1 MPSRKAALVTGGATG
16 IGRSAVLALARAGFD
31 VAVNYS
37 SSETAARETA
47 AEAEKLGARTLLVRC
62 DVSDETGVRAMLRAV
77 EEKFQRL
84 DVLVNNAG
92 TTASWKPKDLE
103 TLSLEEW
110 DRVFA
115 VNVRGLFQVTRAAV
129 PLLRKGEKPCVV
141 NTASIVGLRPGPQP
155 LPYAASKAA
164 VVNLTKTLAW
174 NLGPEIRVNA
184 VAPGW
189 MEGDWM
195 KRMLKDKYDDLMGK
209 RAKATPLKRVVTADD
224 VAETMMS
231 LIQSNRFVTGEVVV
245 IDGGF
250 TGFDLTCCRAWCRSR
265 RNSRSATAR
274 RDTGRTSRSPKN
286 FPPCFGRFQDRI
298 ALVDGERRY
307 TYGEID
313 ELSDNLALNL
323 LELGLKP
330 LDRVVPT
337 LPNIAEF
344 VLLYFALQKIGAIP
358 IAALVDAPLRRNQP
372 VRAALGATACV
383 YPERQGDFAFEP
395 MIRRVQAENPH
406 ARASAFRSPR
416 LQAPASS
423 HEAAPAAERAEE
435 DPRSIRPTRASSSF
449 RAAPPASRS

>member
-37 SSETAARETA
+37 SSETAARETVA
-47 AEAEKLGARTLLVRC
+47 DAEKLGARTLLVRC
-62 DVSDETGVRAMLRAV
+62 DVSDEKGVRAMLRAV

-92 TTASWKPKDLE
+92 TTASWKPRDLE
-103 TLSLEEW
+103 TLSLEDW

-115 VNVRGLFQVTRAAV
+115 VNVRGLFQVTRAAL
-129 PLLRKGEKPCVV
+129 PLLRKGENPSII

-195 KRMLKDKYDDLMGK
+195 KRMLKDKYADLMEK

-224 VAETMMS
+224 VAETMLS

-250 TGFDLTCCRAWCRSR
+250 T
-265 RNSRSATAR
+265 
-274 RDTGRTSRSPKN
+274 
-286 FPPCFGRFQDRI
+286 
-298 ALVDGERRY
+298 
-307 TYGEID
+307 
-313 ELSDNLALNL
+313 
-323 LELGLKP
+323 
-330 LDRVVPT
+330 
-337 LPNIAEF
+337 
-344 VLLYFALQKIGAIP
+344 
-358 IAALVDAPLRRNQP
+358 
-372 VRAALGATACV
+372 
-383 YPERQGDFAFEP
+383 
-395 MIRRVQAENPH
+395 
-406 ARASAFRSPR
+406 AS
-416 LQAPASS
+416 
-423 HEAAPAAERAEE
+423 
-435 DPRSIRPTRASSSF
+435 T
-449 RAAPPASRS
+449 

>member
-1 MPSRKAALVTGGATG
+1 LPSRKAALVTGGATG

-37 SSETAARETA
+37 SSETAARETV

-62 DVSDETGVRAMLRAV
+62 DVSDEKGVRAMLRAV

-92 TTASWKPKDLE
+92 TTASWKPRDLE

-115 VNVRGLFQVTRAAV
+115 VNVRGLFQVTRAAL
-129 PLLRKGEKPCVV
+129 PLLRRGENPSII

-195 KRMLKDKYDDLMGK
+195 KRMLKDKYADLMEK
-209 RAKATPLKRVVTADD
+209 RAKATPLRRVVTADD

-231 LIQSNRFVTGEVVV
+231 LIQSNRFVTGEIVV

-250 TGFDLTCCRAWCRSR
+250 T
-265 RNSRSATAR
+265 
-274 RDTGRTSRSPKN
+274 
-286 FPPCFGRFQDRI
+286 
-298 ALVDGERRY
+298 
-307 TYGEID
+307 
-313 ELSDNLALNL
+313 
-323 LELGLKP
+323 
-330 LDRVVPT
+330 
-337 LPNIAEF
+337 
-344 VLLYFALQKIGAIP
+344 
-358 IAALVDAPLRRNQP
+358 
-372 VRAALGATACV
+372 
-383 YPERQGDFAFEP
+383 
-395 MIRRVQAENPH
+395 
-406 ARASAFRSPR
+406 AS
-416 LQAPASS
+416 
-423 HEAAPAAERAEE
+423 
-435 DPRSIRPTRASSSF
+435 T
-449 RAAPPASRS
+449 